1 MIDGSF
7 SLSSLFPLV
16 PQTTSQAIETA
27 TFSAAAAIADAA
39 DADADE
45 VEEPLSISE
54 NVRLFLV
61 SKGDI
66 DSDAL
71 VFFVVF
77 DISMLTVWF
86 SELG

>member
-27 TFSAAAAIADAA
+27 TFSAAAAIADA
-39 DADADE
+39 ADADE